1 MAKLKPV
8 FRKDGSVTAGNASG
22 LNDGTAALV
31 MMEAEAAAQA
41 GLKPL
46 ARLVSYGLA
55 GVDPALM
62 GTGPI
67 PAVQLALKRARLR
80 AAQIDVFES
89 NEAFAAQAL
98 CVTHGL
104 GS

>member
-1 MAKLKPV
+1 
-8 FRKDGSVTAGNASG
+8 
-22 LNDGTAALV
+22 
-31 MMEAEAAAQA
+31 
-41 GLKPL
+41 
-46 ARLVSYGLA
+46 
-55 GVDPALM
+55 M